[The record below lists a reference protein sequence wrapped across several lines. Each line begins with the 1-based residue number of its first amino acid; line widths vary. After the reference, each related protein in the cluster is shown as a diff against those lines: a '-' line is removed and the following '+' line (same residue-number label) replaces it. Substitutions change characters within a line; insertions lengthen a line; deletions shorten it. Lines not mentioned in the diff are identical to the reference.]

1 MNKSL
6 KLLSVLF
13 FAMLVGVVMA
23 GCGKE
28 PEPGSAPEKPADHQ
42 YIVSIATHNYS
53 HSTFGGMFRLMTQT
67 GNGSYENWSRTY
79 NGTVAETDARA
90 VAEFD
95 ELLLTI
101 DNESICADLVKE
113 DYMTATLERVNNSV
127 LEPIKGR
134 KWTATGYIDF

>member
-79 NGTVAETDARA
+79 NGTVAE
-90 VAEFD
+90 FD